1 MHAAVAESCGGS
13 VAATLPSFFHSRS
26 STEYCYITPASWN
39 QAFPLISI
47 HRTAQN
53 ATMTTSEKYKHQ
65 SLGQGKH
72 IRVLILHPSRDF
84 QAPVTCSLREI
95 SLEAK
100 ADKACFYDALS
111 YVWGSPTGD
120 REIICDGQTLM
131 VTDNCL
137 TALRYLRPKKKAR
150 TLWVDAICIDQSS
163 INERNH
169 QVKLMGDVYK
179 LARRVLI
186 WLGEGDADSPGLMRR
201 MRWLGPCMPYK
212 SIVPFLSTVRR
223 RSGI

>member
-1 MHAAVAESCGGS
+1 
-13 VAATLPSFFHSRS
+13 
-26 STEYCYITPASWN
+26 
-39 QAFPLISI
+39 
-47 HRTAQN
+47 
-53 ATMTTSEKYKHQ
+53 
-65 SLGQGKH
+65 
-72 IRVLILHPSRDF
+72 
-84 QAPVTCSLREI
+84 
-95 SLEAK
+95 
-100 ADKACFYDALS
+100 
-111 YVWGSPTGD
+111 
-120 REIICDGQTLM
+120 M